1 MTLRGWN
8 RAAAFAAA
16 FVAMACGSGCH
27 SIAPHSGGEVITAD
41 LPREL
46 VKMSMPPYVVES
58 PDILLID
65 AVRVVPLPPYKIE
78 PLDGLFI
85 QVPGAKPTEPIDGVY
100 TVEPDGGVNLGAS
113 YGVVRVVDMTTD
125 EARKQIEER
134 LKGILENPKASVSLS
149 QSRASQ
155 QIRGDHL
162 VRPDGTVGL
171 GIYGSVYVAGKTL
184 AATKAAIEAHLSN
197 YLLKPEVSVD
207 VGAYNSKIYY
217 VITDGGG
224 LGEQVIRIPV
234 TGNETVLDAI
244 GQINGLPAVASKERI
259 WIARP
264 SPSNQCQDQILP
276 VDWTGITRSGR
287 TATNYQ
293 IMPGDRV
300 YVMAQPLI
308 SLDTTLA
315 RVIAPVERVMG
326 FILLGNSTVRT
337 FTLQNGNNNNF
348 FGGNNNFIP

>member
-8 RAAAFAAA
+8 RAAAFA
-16 FVAMACGSGCH
+16 VALAWVACGSGCQ
-27 SIAPHSGGEVITAD
+27 SVAPRGGGEVLAAD
-41 LPREL
+41 VPREL
-46 VKMSMPPYVVES
+46 VKTSMPPYVVES

-78 PLDGLFI
+78 PLDGLYI

-113 YGVVRVVDMTTD
+113 YGVIQVVDLTTD
-125 EARKQIEER
+125 QARARIEER
-134 LKGILENPKASVSLS
+134 LKGILESPKASVSLA

-155 QIRGDHL
+155 QISGQHL

-184 AATKAAIEAHLSN
+184 DATKAAIEAHLAN

-207 VGAYNSKIYY
+207 VAAYNSKIYY
-217 VITDGGG
+217 IITDGGG
-224 LGEQVIRIPV
+224 LGEQVVRAPV

-264 SPSNQCQDQILP
+264 SPSNQCEDQILP
-276 VDWTGITRSGR
+276 VDWYGITRSGR

-308 SLDTTLA
+308 ALDTTLA
-315 RVIAPVERVMG
+315 RIIAPVERVFG
-326 FILLGNSTVRT
+326 VILLGNSTVRT
-337 FTLQNGNNNNF
+337 FRFNNNNNGFNNNNF
-348 FGGNNNFIP
+348 FGGF